1 MATIL
6 KVVVFFVG
14 WVIVASVVSIPGST
28 PETWRFF
35 AELIPLSVLA
45 AFTIAFLSIEK
56 NRITIPIFGM
66 ARHGTLVGI
75 VAGIVWIGISFG
87 VLLLMQQISISETN
101 RVQML
106 WLWIASAFVNVIM
119 QELLVRGYIYQLLKR
134 EFNLAVAVVTTT
146 LLFTLMHG
154 GAIEAGILPVANVVT
169 MSLFVTALYESEKTI
184 LAPIAAHSIWNI
196 FGAIILGGVCLA
208 DDYPSICTLVPSSN
222 MLLSGGALKVEASI
236 VVLLVNIALPLFF
249 SYRYRKQLASK

>member
-1 MATIL
+1 M
-6 KVVVFFVG
+6 
-14 WVIVASVVSIPGST
+14 
-28 PETWRFF
+28 
-35 AELIPLSVLA
+35 LA

-184 LAPIAAHSIWNI
+184 IPAFVLS
-196 FGAIILGGVCLA
+196 FRQAICFCQAGR
-208 DDYPSICTLVPSSN
+208 SKSRR
-222 MLLSGGALKVEASI
+222 ALWC
-236 VVLLVNIALPLFF
+236 
-249 SYRYRKQLASK
+249 R

>member
-1 MATIL
+1 
-6 KVVVFFVG
+6 
-14 WVIVASVVSIPGST
+14 
-28 PETWRFF
+28 
-35 AELIPLSVLA
+35 
-45 AFTIAFLSIEK
+45 
-56 NRITIPIFGM
+56 
-66 ARHGTLVGI
+66 
-75 VAGIVWIGISFG
+75 
-87 VLLLMQQISISETN
+87 
-101 RVQML
+101 ML

>member
-1 MATIL
+1 
-6 KVVVFFVG
+6 
-14 WVIVASVVSIPGST
+14 
-28 PETWRFF
+28 
-35 AELIPLSVLA
+35 
-45 AFTIAFLSIEK
+45 
-56 NRITIPIFGM
+56 
-66 ARHGTLVGI
+66 
-75 VAGIVWIGISFG
+75 
-87 VLLLMQQISISETN
+87 
-101 RVQML
+101 
-106 WLWIASAFVNVIM
+106 M

>member
-1 MATIL
+1 
-6 KVVVFFVG
+6 
-14 WVIVASVVSIPGST
+14 
-28 PETWRFF
+28 
-35 AELIPLSVLA
+35 
-45 AFTIAFLSIEK
+45 
-56 NRITIPIFGM
+56 M

-169 MSLFVTALYESEKTI
+169 MSLFVTALYESKRR
-184 LAPIAAHSIWNI
+184 
-196 FGAIILGGVCLA
+196 
-208 DDYPSICTLVPSSN
+208 
-222 MLLSGGALKVEASI
+222 
-236 VVLLVNIALPLFF
+236 F
-249 SYRYRKQLASK
+249 SRQ